1 MNIVAAVSTG
11 GLNDGI
17 MIGEGFLLTVLEMKF
32 DPAAISSPVF
42 RFPRVANR
50 SQSIRLK
57 ATILEFHVSHFLPP
71 SLDNYITPPNS
82 FGKTG

>member
-50 SQSIRLK
+50 SQTIRPKEK
-57 ATILEFHVSHFLPP
+57 ALEFRVCHFPSHASTIINVSRFFRQ
-71 SLDNYITPPNS
+71 I
-82 FGKTG
+82 G